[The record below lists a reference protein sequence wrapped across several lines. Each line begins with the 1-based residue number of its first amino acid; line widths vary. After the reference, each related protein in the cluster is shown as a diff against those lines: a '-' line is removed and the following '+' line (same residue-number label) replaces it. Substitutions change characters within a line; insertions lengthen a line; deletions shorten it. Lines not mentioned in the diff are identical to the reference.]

1 MNVSDLIKTAAEM
14 PLMAHVELYE
24 GTGDIYKSASA
35 FLFLSL
41 QARESGSDEAKVRA
55 IQHAKNFVAGGNEPM
70 FSAGPFWYYA
80 AASMGFAVFRHTPSL
95 WDSLTDD
102 EKDRVDLIMKCYA
115 IASAFV
121 TNDCNFYKTGPSLTG
136 NYAKTW
142 NPNHRMAMIF
152 PIVAAKL
159 YFSAYG
165 DGKEI
170 VDTIL
175 TSFGYD
181 EYIEAFEKYG
191 FTRAKYCWTTKGIML
206 ENGVKAPDAKEL
218 MLNGG
223 AAYLSVEDSGSKH
236 NKLKIGLP
244 LGDGVGVCHPY
255 TYLGFT
261 LDEIDKIATALYE
274 YNYSGG
280 TIISDTTDF
289 PNGTDEEGKP
299 RSFILDGTKSPY
311 EGRDGMMKELVS
323 RDAGG
328 IRSSTSY
335 CFHDLVLVAQTYAA
349 LRSLGAFDIDKKSE
363 LWAKIVNGNADI
375 FYKGE
380 HGYNSYSIGK
390 SYTTYETNNATYL
403 LWKNWWILTFGITD

>member
-1 MNVSDLIKTAAEM
+1 
-14 PLMAHVELYE
+14 MAHVEFYE
-24 GTGDIYKSASA
+24 GSGDIYKSASA

-41 QARESGSDEAKVRA
+41 QAGENASVEAAERA
-55 IQHAKNFVAGGNEPM
+55 VMHAKNFISGGNEPM

-80 AASMGFAVFRHTPSL
+80 AASMGFAVFRHTPTL
-95 WDSLTDD
+95 WNALSDD
-102 EKDRVDLIMKCYA
+102 EKNRVDLVMKCYA

-121 TNDCNFYKTGPSLTG
+121 TNDCNFYKTGVSLTG
-136 NYAKTW
+136 NYCKTW
-142 NPNHRMAMIF
+142 NPNHRMAMVF

-159 YFSAYG
+159 YFCASG
-165 DGKEI
+165 NGKDI
-170 VDTIL
+170 VNSVL

-191 FTRAKYCWTTKGIML
+191 FTRAKYGWTTKGIVL
-206 ENGVKAPDAKEL
+206 ENGEKSLDAKEL

-223 AAYLSVEDSGSKH
+223 AAYLSVEDGGSRH
-236 NKLKIGLP
+236 NNLRLRLP
-244 LGDGVGVCHPY
+244 LGEGVGVRHTY

-274 YNYSGG
+274 FNYSGG
-280 TIISDTTDF
+280 EIISDTSDF
-289 PNGTDEEGKP
+289 PNGTDENGKP

-311 EGRDGMMKELVS
+311 QGRIGMMKELVS
-323 RDAGG
+323 SDAGG

-349 LRSLGAFDIDKKSE
+349 MRSLGAFDIDKNSE
-363 LWAKIVNGNADI
+363 LWKKMINGNADI

-390 SYTTYETNNATYL
+390 SYTTYESNSPVYL

>member
-1 MNVSDLIKTAAEM
+1 
-14 PLMAHVELYE
+14 
-24 GTGDIYKSASA
+24 
-35 FLFLSL
+35 
-41 QARESGSDEAKVRA
+41 
-55 IQHAKNFVAGGNEPM
+55 M

-136 NYAKTW
+136 NYSKTW
-142 NPNHRMAMIF
+142 NPNHRMAMVF

-165 DGKEI
+165 DGKDI
-170 VDTIL
+170 VNSIL
-175 TSFGYD
+175 TDFGYD

-191 FTRAKYCWTTKGIML
+191 FSRARYGWTTKGTVL
-206 ENGVKAPDAKEL
+206 DNGEKSLDAREL

-236 NKLKIGLP
+236 NNLQLCLP
-244 LGDGVGVCHPY
+244 LGYGVGVRHTY

-280 TIISDTTDF
+280 AIISDTSDF
-289 PNGTDEEGKP
+289 PNGKDENGEP

-323 RDAGG
+323 ADAGG

-349 LRSLGAFDIDKKSE
+349 MKSLGAFEIDKSSE
-363 LWAKIVNGNADI
+363 LWEKMINGNADI

-390 SYTTYETNNATYL
+390 AYTTYENNNPTYL
-403 LWKNWWILTFGITD
+403 LWKNWWILTFGIAD